1 MCNMPDW
8 EALPKWLKEE
18 MNSIVSTIKDEL
30 DAIQCLGVAHPQSES
45 RMNTIKRYAEHF
57 LTITHRIEGA
67 NNADRY
73 GYQHRKEQE

>member
-1 MCNMPDW
+1 MPDW
-8 EALPKWLKEE
+8 ATLPKHIKAE
-18 MNSIVSTIKDEL
+18 MDGIVTSIKDEL

-73 GYQHRKEQE
+73 GYQYRKEQE